1 MAARAYWQ
9 GQIRLALVS
18 IPVEI
23 YPATRSGAA
32 ISFHQI
38 HEPSGKRVRYE
49 KVVPGLGPVDKDEI
63 LKGYE
68 VEKGEYILLDDEEIE
83 AAQVE
88 SRKTLDLVQFVEP
101 SDIDVLYFEKPYFV
115 VPADDLAEEA
125 YGVLRDALRQT
136 KRAGLGNCRCAGASN
151 WYRSPCGRGLILE
164 VLRYADEVHKAQSYF
179 KDIPAKAGQED
190 LIELATTLIEKKTAP
205 FKPEEFHD
213 RYVDALHRLIEKKRK
228 AGDGKRIL
236 EDVEGETDAKGSNV
250 IDLMAALKN
259 RWAQVARKATKPK
272 PAARPR
278 KGGHEGVICSRR
290 SSRTMRAFHAHRRA
304 QGCSRAER
312 ERPSSS
318 SRSMMPPACTGI
330 SGWRSMACSK
340 AGR

>member
-1 MAARAYWQ
+1 MPARAYWQ

-18 IPVEI
+18 IPVEV

-38 HEPSGKRVRYE
+38 HEPTGKRIRYE
-49 KVVPGLGPVDKDEI
+49 KVAPGVGPVDRDEI
-63 LKGYE
+63 IRGYE
-68 VEKGEYILLDDEEIE
+68 VSKDEYILLDDEEIE

-136 KRAGLGNCRCAGASN
+136 KRVGLGQLSVRGREQLVSLK
-151 WYRSPCGRGLILE
+151 PCGRGLILE

-236 EDVEGETDAKGSNV
+236 EDVEGETEAKGSNV
-250 IDLMAALKN
+250 IDLMAALKKSVG
-259 RWAQVARKATKPK
+259 AGDKPARKATKPK
-272 PAARPR
+272 PAARKPATRR
-278 KGGHEGVICSRR
+278 K
-290 SSRTMRAFHAHRRA
+290 
-304 QGCSRAER
+304 
-312 ERPSSS
+312 
-318 SRSMMPPACTGI
+318 
-330 SGWRSMACSK
+330 K
-340 AGR
+340 A

>member
-1 MAARAYWQ
+1 MPTRAYWQ

-18 IPVEI
+18 IPVEV

-38 HEPSGKRVRYE
+38 HEPTGKRIRYE
-49 KVVPGLGPVDKDEI
+49 KVAPGVGPVDRDEI
-63 LKGYE
+63 IRGYE
-68 VEKGEYILLDDEEIE
+68 VSKDEYILLDDEEIE

-136 KRAGLGNCRCAGASN
+136 KRVGLGQLSVRGREQLVSLK
-151 WYRSPCGRGLILE
+151 PCGRGLILE

-250 IDLMAALKN
+250 IDLMAALKKSVG
-259 RWAQVARKATKPK
+259 AGDKPARKATKPK
-272 PAARPR
+272 PAARKPATRR
-278 KGGHEGVICSRR
+278 K
-290 SSRTMRAFHAHRRA
+290 
-304 QGCSRAER
+304 
-312 ERPSSS
+312 
-318 SRSMMPPACTGI
+318 
-330 SGWRSMACSK
+330 K
-340 AGR
+340 A